1 VLVARHDWVEDNPGV
16 VRALMRAVWRAA
28 RRPSTLAA
36 RITASELL
44 SRPECLDLPAAHTD
58 RALTRRLAI
67 DASGEGRSPP
77 GFSRILRHSG
87 AFFAALS
94 GDLAGVAA
102 AAQACFRT
110 DLCRA
115 NLGPIG
121 ADPLGAS

>member
-1 VLVARHDWVEDNPGV
+1 MISESGHTTHSRHVENPCLGFLF
-16 VRALMRAVWRAA
+16 RCYSD
-28 RRPSTLAA
+28 P
-36 RITASELL
+36 L
-44 SRPECLDLPAAHTD
+44 SRPDCLDLPAAHTD

-94 GDLAGVAA
+94 GDLAGAAA